1 MPFAAEPAL
10 VLPEDRSNRS
20 RAGSFPF
27 RQSDPGNLT
36 MAEQADLQILLLK
49 SLKIVAETARG

>member
-20 RAGSFPF
+20 RATSFPF
-27 RQSDPGNLT
+27 CRSHAGNLI
-36 MAEQADLQILLLK
+36 MADAADLQILLHK
-49 SLKIVAETARG
+49 SLKIVAMTARG